1 MNLSHYPVYTV
12 EHQVT
17 RQSRNQ
23 FTEKSSK
30 QGFFHFAFSGGKKKK
45 GENTA
50 LQMESFPSLFPL
62 LGEEEGGGREQQICT
77 PLKPRLL

>member
-23 FTEKSSK
+23 FTEKPGKHSV
-30 QGFFHFAFSGGKKKK
+30 FSGGKEKK
-45 GENTA
+45 GENPA
-50 LQMESFPSLFPL
+50 LLNGKLSVFLPPL
-62 LGEEEGGGREQQICT
+62 QGGGRGRERAANLYST
-77 PLKPRLL
+77 KASLL